1 MVSTVFQQKKYLGQN
16 FIYDKDFLSSLIKDI
31 KLDKLVIEIGM
42 GKGTL
47 TEVLSRRAKKVITF
61 EIDKTLKPA
70 LPPNVE
76 IIYGDALENDFTRFD
91 DFIVVA
97 NLPYYITTPLIIK
110 FMRLKHC
117 RALYLMVQK
126 EVAERIVSRPNAKS
140 YGALSVLCQTMGKTE
155 ILRHVPRD
163 KFSPPPKV
171 DSAFISIIKNEVE
184 FDISLGKVLKDA
196 FSKRRKKLSN
206 IFSKE
211 VLEESGINGNLRPE
225 NLSSTD
231 FLKIRHAL
239 CGKISM

>member
-1 MVSTVFQQKKYLGQN
+1 MVSSVFQQKKSLGQN
-16 FIYDKDFLSSLIKDI
+16 FIYDKAFLSSLIENI
-31 KLDKLVIEIGM
+31 ELDRLVIEIGM

-47 TEVLSRRAKKVITF
+47 TEVLSRKAKEVVTF
-61 EIDKTLKPA
+61 EIDERLKPA

-76 IIYGDALENDFTRFD
+76 IIYADALDYDFTKFD
-91 DFIVVA
+91 DFIVIA

-110 FMRLKHC
+110 FMKLKQC
-117 RALYLMVQK
+117 KALYLMVQK

-140 YGALSVLCQTMGKTE
+140 YGALSVLCQTMGRTE
-155 ILRHVPRD
+155 ILKNVSRN
-163 KFSPPPKV
+163 KFTPPPKV

-184 FDISLGKVLKDA
+184 FDAGLSKVLKDA

-206 IFSKE
+206 IFDKD
-211 VLEESGINGNLRPE
+211 VLEESGIDGNLRPE

-239 CGKISM
+239 CDKV